1 MKGIKNFVF
10 DLDGTLIFEGKPLTS
25 ALSNTLIELEA
36 AGINTYFATARP
48 LRDTLPVLPEYFW
61 DHTLIGCNGAMTSKQ
76 QKVTSANAFKEAQI
90 VQLLEWLDDKNIA
103 YLYDGHYDYAVSD
116 KPHEFHQWVAK
127 LGTQPSCNTT
137 LRQQQV
143 IKLLILEGHHFDE
156 INTYCEQH
164 LDTFTYY
171 HHSGTNC
178 FDIVTQHSNKLS
190 ALQAL
195 QLDLSKTICFGN
207 DHNDVA
213 MLNAAH
219 KAVVVGDGISLS
231 RNYTSVCRDTIL
243 EHLTSLL
250 ASKVAS

>member
-1 MKGIKNFVF
+1 MNNIQNLVF
-10 DLDGTLIFEGKPLTS
+10 DLDGTLIFEGKPLS
-25 ALSNTLIELEA
+25 HLIANVLIALEKS
-36 AGINTYFATARP
+36 GINTYFATARP

-61 DHTLIGCNGAMTSKQ
+61 DHTLIGCNGAMISKQ
-76 QKVTSANAFKEAQI
+76 QKVTSANVFNKVQI
-90 VQLLEWLDDKNIA
+90 VKLLEWLDNNNIA
-103 YLYDGHYDYAVSD
+103 YLYDGHYDYAISD

-127 LGTQPSCNTT
+127 LGTQPSCNIT
-137 LRQQQV
+137 LRQKQIV
-143 IKLLILEGHHFDE
+143 KLLILEGNYFEE
-156 INTYCEQH
+156 INRYCEQH
-164 LDTFTYY
+164 LDGFSYY
-171 HHSGTNC
+171 HHTGSNC

-219 KAVVVGDGISLS
+219 QAVVVGDSITLS
-231 RNYTSVCRDTIL
+231 RDYTSVCKDTIL

-250 ASKVAS
+250 DLKLAS